1 MRICEKIS
9 PRRSRQTRKAIDN
22 PAAEDSRQVNTP
34 VDLSGIIDH
43 NSALLALAGAAV
55 EADCDPCLDRIA
67 PELEGVG
74 MSKTD
79 IRNAVKNRR
88 FPRAFP
94 KLELHGGE
102 SPP

>member
-9 PRRSRQTRKAIDN
+9 PRKSKQVRQAIDDST
-22 PAAEDSRQVNTP
+22 AEDSKQVHAR
-34 VDLSGIIDH
+34 VEFSGIVDH

-79 IRNAVKNRR
+79 IRNAVKSRR
-88 FPRAFP
+88 FPGAFP